1 MGCYLYYA
9 KKSAHTYKYNIQ
21 AAYCILRHINS
32 ENIKP
37 RNCTEM
43 RQPDNNALDYKVID
57 KDDGFIDIFL
67 RINYDQFCKKIS

>member
-1 MGCYLYYA
+1 
-9 KKSAHTYKYNIQ
+9 
-21 AAYCILRHINS
+21 
-32 ENIKP
+32 
-37 RNCTEM
+37 M